1 DDMKA
6 VTVENAEMYLLYAS
20 KYAQLLTKKNFAQ
33 NVWTHVIVTSYLT
46 SLNDLFR
53 LVQSFQTTHQNDM
66 GAKILQHELFS
77 NRSRMEQ
84 LIASSASSFY
94 SLSEASM
101 KFILSSNKLDIN
113 EEQLFEGVIEWSKR
127 TIDREKAL
135 ARDNHKNTNE
145 TKCSF
150 ESWKEHIRGVLPLI
164 RFPIMD
170 SDYILKNVLFNRDI
184 FADSQHLL
192 FILSFHLSRGD
203 STHLKD
209 LPYSSQPRNA
219 NATSTNSFVTIFQC
233 YIQIYINECMNIIEN
248 QTREEKLQS
257 ENKSLRKTISELTMK
272 VNQLE
277 TQVRRSSRPSQSNM
291 FGVDSANANT
301 KASSAK
307 ARPSIAAAS
316 NKLKIKT
323 ENESGKRNSNSPA
336 SLSPLPQAGTH
347 RKDNETSA
355 TAIEHSL
362 EDTEH
367 LTNSSEDGED
377 ENKNKQKTLKKAL
390 SNDSTQE
397 ERSHRKEKEELEEE
411 DEEQYPSDKD
421 ELDEEDDPSEEE
433 QQKQQEVEKKA
444 PQHWGQLSV
453 ATDLVDSMVEGKQGA
468 QFIVGFRKL
477 NNFDEEENEKADK
490 TFEAV
495 KQNMEARL
503 KRSKSKEDDQQA
515 NLLCFYFYFVHL
527 YEKNS
532 TNSVGAPASD
542 SAKKPKKV
550 LIDVSTLETPLYKG
564 VLSVGACKYSALE
577 EQKLQ
582 ELNVEVNDIVTISQ
596 DRIGVVRYIGEA
608 HFFWGTVVGLE
619 LQKNS
624 KGKNNGHIDGIKY
637 FECKPSKG
645 LFIKPMAIAKAEKPK
660 QKKPAKTPNNS
671 NNNKTTK
678 NPGEKRKSEMITRLN
693 KEQDKSVPREWPGKF
708 KQKAEQDRMDR
719 LGIDVGDCVQLS
731 KGERA
736 VIMFVGVTNNSKGL
750 VQFGIELLDGALG
763 CCSGEINGERY
774 FECEEKRG
782 EFIYSDRIRKKVEN
796 HSQLLYRFLCFIFV
810 HSFCFLLIF
819 DQIFG

>member
-1 DDMKA
+1 MKA

-20 KYAQLLTKKNFAQ
+20 KYAQLLSKKNFAQ

-46 SLNDLFR
+46 SLDDLFR
-53 LVQSFQTTHQNDM
+53 LIQSFQMTHQNDM
-66 GAKILQHELFS
+66 GTKILQHELFS

-84 LIASSASSFY
+84 LLASLASSFY

-101 KFILSSNKLDIN
+101 KFILSSNELNIN
-113 EEQLFEGVIEWSKR
+113 EEQLFDGVMEWSKR
-127 TIDREKAL
+127 TVDREKAL
-135 ARDNHKNTNE
+135 TRDNHKSTNE
-145 TKCSF
+145 TKSSF

-170 SDYILKNVLFNRDI
+170 SDYILKNILPNRDM
-184 FADSQHLL
+184 FANSQHLL

-203 STHLKD
+203 ATHLKD
-209 LPYSSQPRNA
+209 LPYSAQSRNA
-219 NATSTNSFVTIFQC
+219 NPTSTNK
-233 YIQIYINECMNIIEN
+233 N
-248 QTREEKLQS
+248 QTREDKLQS
-257 ENKSLRKTISELTMK
+257 ENKSLRKTISELTTK
-272 VNQLE
+272 LNQLE
-277 TQVRRSSRPSQSNM
+277 TQVKRSSRPSQSNM
-291 FGVDSANANT
+291 FGVDSANTNT
-301 KASSAK
+301 KVGSSK
-307 ARPSIAAAS
+307 ARPSIAVAF
-316 NKLKIKT
+316 NKLAIKT

-336 SLSPLPQAGTH
+336 SLSPLPRAGTH
-347 RKDNETSA
+347 RKDNET
-355 TAIEHSL
+355 TIEHPL

-367 LTNSSEDGED
+367 LINSSEDGED
-377 ENKNKQKTLKKAL
+377 QDKNKQKILKKAL

-582 ELNVEVNDIVTISQ
+582 ELNLEVNDIVTISQ

-678 NPGEKRKSEMITRLN
+678 NPGEKRKSEMITRKDNANLLKSLN

-708 KQKAEQDRMDR
+708 KQKAEQERMDR

-782 EFIYSDRIRKKVEN
+782 EFIYSDRIRKKVE
-796 HSQLLYRFLCFIFV
+796 FL
-810 HSFCFLLIF
+810 SDLPEW
-819 DQIFG
+819 